1 MKLLLI
7 ASAIVLTLPL
17 YAQRQGIKG
26 KVEWLEGN
34 QMPGPD
40 RKPVKPRGIQREVW
54 IYQAVTI
61 QQAKSEGVFF
71 SDIASPLIKKI
82 KTNRKGC
89 FKLKLPPGDYSLF
102 ILEKN
107 GLFANRFDGQGR
119 INSVTVKPGE
129 FTEISILVDYEAAY

>member
-1 MKLLLI
+1 MKIFLLGTALI
-7 ASAIVLTLPL
+7 LTFSVS
-17 YAQRQGIKG
+17 AQRQGIIG

-40 RKPVKPRGIQREVW
+40 RKPAPSRGIQREVW

-89 FKLKLPPGDYSLF
+89 FKLKLPPGDYSIF
-102 ILEKN
+102 ILEKK